1 MNISIGTDGSASN
14 NSLNMLSEVKLAS
27 LLTKGTAKDGR
38 ILNSF
43 DALEMITINAAKSL
57 GLDNQIGSLEKN
69 KLADIVAIGTNG
81 ICSTPLFKPENQLIS
96 RGGQNKV
103 TDVWVNGK
111 RVVENE
117 KILTL
122 DVQNIIR
129 KTKRWENS
137 IKNSL
142 N

>member
-1 MNISIGTDGSASN
+1 MHSSI
-14 NSLNMLSEVKLAS
+14 LAS
-27 LLTKGTAKDGR
+27 LLAKGTAKDGR

-137 IKNSL
+137 IKKL
-142 N
+142 FELGFDKT